1 MAMAATFGE
10 FLHPATGH
18 INAAVSHQGELPD
31 ETRPGII
38 RQLDR
43 LVTTLAHYLT
53 DITPAPTPGP
63 RPAEPPDPET
73 RARVEARTALR
84 RAAHS
89 LRHAATTLDD
99 AGSEVTHPVV
109 AHLAA
114 AADHLRAGRDVL
126 QSHFGRGP
134 FGGWEGTS
142 YWAPTITSHPVTA
155 ALMSELAGH
164 ARTLAPWA
172 ARLSLSGQIDAGA
185 PAPACL
191 DLHTATRWLWVAGT
205 TLQADLRQ
213 HPPSGQARKLLTAI
227 PANFPP
233 PRQPPASGESVPEL
247 CQGITVTAE
256 RLRHAALKFTA
267 RARWSP
273 AATSTGWRKN
283 ALAAAITGHA
293 TQIILHTL
301 AERAS
306 QLGLDPAI
314 QAGLRTAS
322 QDLQAAWNAWRA
334 TAHQWDIISTGR
346 HRNPHPAPAGPE
358 FEDLAVQVA
367 RLTYHNP
374 RWTAALAS
382 NGPIRDPAS
391 LAPAAQDL
399 TAVLAAVHQAID
411 AITRAGAED
420 QDAVRTASADNRL
433 YLLTRL
439 MPAECD
445 IPRPYGPAASSRTR
459 ELLTSYNTATAAS
472 TRAASSLD
480 DLAVALDTPTWTLAA
495 LRMPSR
501 RGIRNPDTSGPKAQV
516 GPYTPAQTQSLRG
529 PIAERDRRPS
539 LVRAE
544 LARSAA
550 VRS

>member
-10 FLHPATGH
+10 FLRPATGH

-53 DITPAPTPGP
+53 DIAPDPSPGP

-99 AGSEVTHPVV
+99 AGGEAAHPVV

-114 AADHLRAGRDVL
+114 AADNLRAGRDVL

-142 YWAPTITSHPVTA
+142 YWAPAITSHPVTA
-155 ALMSELAGH
+155 ALLSELAGH
-164 ARTLAPWA
+164 ARALAPWG
-172 ARLSLSGQIDAGA
+172 ARLSVSGQMDAGA
-185 PAPACL
+185 PAQACL

-205 TLQADLRQ
+205 TLQADLCQ
-213 HPPSGQARKLLTAI
+213 HPPSGQAHRLLAAI
-227 PANFPP
+227 PANFRP
-233 PRQPPASGESVPEL
+233 PRQPSASGESVPEL

-256 RLRHAALKFTA
+256 RLRHAALKFTP

-273 AATSTGWRKN
+273 TATSTAWRKN

-293 TQIILHTL
+293 SQIILQSL
-301 AERAS
+301 SERAS
-306 QLGLDPAI
+306 QLGLDPAV
-314 QAGLRTAS
+314 QAGLRMAS
-322 QDLQAAWNAWRA
+322 QDLQTAWNAWRT
-334 TAHQWDIISTGR
+334 TAHQWDIISTGH
-346 HRNPHPAPAGPE
+346 HRNPHPTPAGPE
-358 FEDLAVQVA
+358 FADLALQVA
-367 RLTYHNP
+367 RLAYRNP
-374 RWTAALAS
+374 RWTAAFAR

-391 LAPAAQDL
+391 LAPAAKDL
-399 TAVLAAVHQAID
+399 TAVLAAVHHAID

-433 YLLTRL
+433 YLPTRL
-439 MPAECD
+439 MSAKCD
-445 IPRPYGPAASSRTR
+445 IPRPYTPAPPSRAST
-459 ELLTSYNTATAAS
+459 LLASYGTATAAS
-472 TRAASSLD
+472 TRAAITLD
-480 DLAVALDTPTWTLAA
+480 NLAVALSAPTWTLAA

-501 RGIRNPDTSGPKAQV
+501 HGVRHPAISGPKAQADR
-516 GPYTPAQTQSLRG
+516 YTPAQAQPSRKRG
-529 PIAERDRRPS
+529 QTAERDR
-539 LVRAE
+539 
-544 LARSAA
+544 
-550 VRS
+550 VRSIAHL